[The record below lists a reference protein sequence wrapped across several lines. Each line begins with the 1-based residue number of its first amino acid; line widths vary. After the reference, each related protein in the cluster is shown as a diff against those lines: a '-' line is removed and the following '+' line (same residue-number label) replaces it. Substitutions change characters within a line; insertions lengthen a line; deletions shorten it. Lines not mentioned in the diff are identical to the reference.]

1 MCCSLFKRLN
11 ERFFVTYNE
20 KSSSVI
26 TQRTGDFAI
35 INLDIANLLNRN
47 INISIIVPKDY
58 ILLKEFSCD
67 VYDKAVDADAK
78 GAIFYAIKRIY
89 VENVVGD
96 EITLYPKEERKNINL
111 VIQLPADVSS
121 DSLAVQLVTRR
132 KKKELSIHFS
142 SLRKY

>member
-20 KSSSVI
+20 NSSSVI
-26 TQRTGDFAI
+26 TKRTGDFAI

-47 INISIIVPKDY
+47 ISISIIVPKDY
-58 ILLKEFSCD
+58 ILLKEFSYD
-67 VYDKAVDADAK
+67 VDDKAVDADAK
-78 GAIFYAIKRIY
+78 GAIFSAIKRIY

-96 EITLYPKEERKNINL
+96 EITVRPKEERKNINL

>member
-20 KSSSVI
+20 NSSSVI

-47 INISIIVPKDY
+47 IGISIIVPQNH
-58 ILLKEFSCD
+58 ILLKEFSYD
-67 VYDKAVDADAK
+67 VYNKAVDVEAK
-78 GAIFYAIKRIY
+78 GAIFHAYRRIR

-96 EITLYPKEERKNINL
+96 AITLYPREERKNINL
-111 VIQLPADVSS
+111 PVGGIKVAH
-121 DSLAVQLVTRR
+121 
-132 KKKELSIHFS
+132 I
-142 SLRKY
+142 